1 MVVFIV
7 YNNDLCV
14 WSDPI
19 QKPWN
24 NVGYFTQVC
33 HSINNTTTLIVIKMM
48 KNFYFYKWPEME
60 HYIKK
65 LVNLKMKFL
74 SICKLT
80 NLTKVKF
87 WGTQDTI
94 LKEPTGE

>member
-1 MVVFIV
+1 
-7 YNNDLCV
+7 
-14 WSDPI
+14 
-19 QKPWN
+19 
-24 NVGYFTQVC
+24 
-33 HSINNTTTLIVIKMM
+33 M